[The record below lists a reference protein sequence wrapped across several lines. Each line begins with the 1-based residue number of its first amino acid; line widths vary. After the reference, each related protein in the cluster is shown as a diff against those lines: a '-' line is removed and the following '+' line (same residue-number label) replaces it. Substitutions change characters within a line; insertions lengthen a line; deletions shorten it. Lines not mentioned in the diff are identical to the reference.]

1 MWRRR
6 TRWPRLLHNFQP
18 RTPRTPRSNGRAGPR
33 KQTCWTAHAKF
44 GPPPRMRTCA
54 PLVCSCW
61 SDSLLLCTFG
71 AQVLLLISSERG
83 QIYSFA
89 TPKLADPRQRQL
101 EAADRAVPE
110 RTRPRRARRA
120 AAAAAAAGAVDA
132 ASMPAPQHYMAQ
144 PGMSQPGMLSTL
156 DTSSRPDRC
165 RCRTRTPLLPWRTLR
180 QPRRRRRPL
189 TRRQPECIRG
199 YMMAP
204 DGSMVPNAQMPCER
218 LGPWA
223 LISRPPSDC
232 IHACYRT

>member
-44 GPPPRMRTCA
+44 GPPPSHANLRPSRV
-54 PLVCSCW
+54 LVL

-89 TPKLADPRQRQL
+89 TPKLQPILVNDSSKQLIEQCLNAPDP
-101 EAADRAVPE
+101 AALVEQQQQQQQQAPSM
-110 RTRPRRARRA
+110 PP
-120 AAAAAAAGAVDA
+120 
-132 ASMPAPQHYMAQ
+132 SMPAPQHYMAQ
-144 PGMSQPGMLSTL
+144 PGMSQPGMPQHAGYVVAPGQMPMQ
-156 DTSSRPDRC
+156 DPHAAAAMAHAQAAAQAQAAAHAQAAGVH
-165 RCRTRTPLLPWRTLR
+165 PG
-180 QPRRRRRPL
+180 
-189 TRRQPECIRG
+189 G

-204 DGSMVPNAQMPCER
+204 DGSMVPNAQMPR
-218 LGPWA
+218 
-223 LISRPPSDC
+223 
-232 IHACYRT
+232 